1 MIVKRGN
8 LFSPE
13 AWNKQH
19 LQFSLGTQE
28 KLCTWLHESKR
39 IPAGLLAM
47 AAHSQPP
54 VAWRAHLWPNEKKW
68 NKWYGLDM
76 VMAPQEKPGPV
87 MCLVFWGVSWR
98 MLRRGLWITKLTRL
112 SFWLHCC
119 ISTFGRRHSRAATF
133 IFEGNYEIWTWTPS
147 EYDRLCDITNWV
159 SLTVSSF
166 LAVSYSVLN
175 S

>member
-87 MCLVFWGVSWR
+87 MCLVFWGVSRR

-112 SFWLHCC
+112 LFCSIAASAHLAGVTVEQRPSYLKVTMKFELEHHLSMTDYVILQTECHLLC
-119 ISTFGRRHSRAATF
+119 HHS
-133 IFEGNYEIWTWTPS
+133 WQ
-147 EYDRLCDITNWV
+147 LV
-159 SLTVSSF
+159 TV
-166 LAVSYSVLN
+166 
-175 S
+175 